1 MNKSAL
7 NAYLEGEINLA
18 AQRII
23 DKGTQSDD
31 IAYGRLHVLLSLRRV
46 AAKAPTPEDLGVWG
60 SINDILQ
67 QLGILDSRET
77 VLSVIDEV

>member
-1 MNKSAL
+1 MNTSDLK
-7 NAYLEGEINLA
+7 AYLEGEINLA

-23 DKGTQSDD
+23 DKGTQSDH
-31 IAYGRLHVLLSLRRV
+31 IAFGRLHMLLSLSRIV
-46 AAKAPTPEDLGVWG
+46 LEESTPEDLGIWG

-67 QLGILDSRET
+67 NLGILDSRET